1 MRTSGLLTS
10 PARPKAGTT
19 GKLISAYY
27 LEVEYLLER
36 IEGAAN
42 HYQALGLERTANH
55 EEAMEAYQQAVS
67 VLHPS
72 YHKVRAALPDEIMVR
87 VDKAFKQVSGSFG
100 VLASPKKRLDY
111 DRSLKRSVRT
121 PLSIEVPSELPR
133 PPTPPADIR
142 ATQSG
147 TDASPAINHDRGA
160 VADAI
165 DIRTDT
171 GQQPIF
177 TKITDKSAVENRRR
191 CERFKLTVP
200 ALLAGY
206 DHENKRW
213 QEVAKTVDV
222 GRMGVA
228 VRMHR
233 KVRSGSVVH
242 ITLPLPTKLR
252 NHGFSDQG
260 YNMYV
265 IVRRIEP
272 VSEELRLVGLEFI
285 GNHPPAGYLNK
296 PWATFRTQKW
306 TGPNRRREG
315 RVDHIEP
322 VVIEYLDENKQPIRQ
337 DSAVTENISL
347 GGARVCTRSTPPEFE
362 FLRIAKIDNSFES
375 LALVRNQYT
384 GKDGYERLCLQLVD
398 QKWPF

>member
-1 MRTSGLLTS
+1 MRNSGLLTS
-10 PARPKAGTT
+10 PGKPKAGTT

-36 IEGAAN
+36 IEGAGN
-42 HYQALGLERTANH
+42 HYQALGVERAANH
-55 EEAMEAYQQAVS
+55 EEAVEAYQQAVS

-87 VDKAFKQVSGSFG
+87 VDKAFKQVSEAFG
-100 VLASPKKRLDY
+100 VLASPKKRADY
-111 DRSLKRSVRT
+111 DKSLRRSVSPT
-121 PLSIEVPSELPR
+121 ISVE
-133 PPTPPADIR
+133 PPPKPQIPGAD
-142 ATQSG
+142 SLG
-147 TDASPAINHDRGA
+147 TESSSDTHVNANHYRGA
-160 VADAI
+160 EASAI
-165 DIRTDT
+165 DIKINN
-171 GQQPIF
+171 GQQLIF
-177 TKITDKSAVENRRR
+177 TRIVDKTGVENRRR

-206 DHENKRW
+206 DLENKRW

-228 VRMHR
+228 VRMQR
-233 KVRSGSVVH
+233 PVRHGAVVH

-252 NHGFSDQG
+252 NHGFAEPG
-260 YNMYV
+260 YNMYA
-265 IVRRIEP
+265 IVRRVEP
-272 VSEELRLVGLEFI
+272 LHDGFRLVGLEFL
-285 GNHPPAGYLNK
+285 GNHPPAGYLHK

-322 VVIEYLDENKQPIRQ
+322 VVIEYLDENKQPVRH
-337 DSAVTENISL
+337 DSAVTENISP

-362 FLRIAKIDNSFES
+362 FLRIAKMDRSFES

-384 GKDGYERLCLQLVD
+384 GKDGFERLCLQLPD